1 MDDFRLAELLIAV
14 VARAG
19 GVTVRLLRGRRVQ
32 TTLCKLRDT
41 ARFLIRQKTSL
52 SFPEIGKL
60 FGGQGGQ
67 EHSSVMA
74 ACRRE
79 QMRLDRKVVHHSSG
93 LTWSAWHGHIEE
105 LLNQELA
112 ELAVEATAPKEE
124 EHSGVCSECGR
135 LVEGMAV
142 HHCPGRGA

>member
-19 GVTVRLLRGRRVQ
+19 GVKVKDLRGRKVQ
-32 TTLCKLRDT
+32 STICKLRDT

-60 FGGQGGQ
+60 FGGQD
-67 EHSSVMA
+67 HSSVMA

-79 QMRLDRKVVHHSSG
+79 QMRLDRKLVHHPSE
-93 LTWSAWHGHIEE
+93 LTWSAWHNHIGA
-105 LLNQELA
+105 LLDQELA
-112 ELAVEATAPKEE
+112 ELSVEGTAPKEE
-124 EHSGVCSECGR
+124 DAPSMDWMTQSK
-135 LVEGMAV
+135 EGE
-142 HHCPGRGA
+142 